1 MGLMKQKTNF
11 TLPEWAFLDADNQTG
26 NALKGR
32 DVLLHVRTH
41 TILEFFAVD
50 DNMPR
55 FAEGVKRMQFV
66 YTNQYGLEENYI
78 VAVHYSLTEFADQ
91 VEVIDKAIAFFKEW
105 MTWMDGTIEIEE
117 TSKHN

>member
-1 MGLMKQKTNF
+1 MKQTDF
-11 TLPEWAFLDADNQTG
+11 TLPEWAFLDAKNHTG
-26 NALKGR
+26 DALEGR

-78 VAVHYSLTEFADQ
+78 VAVHYSLTEFTDQ
-91 VEVIDKAIAFFKEW
+91 VDVIDKAITFFKEW

>member
-1 MGLMKQKTNF
+1 MKQQTDY

-41 TILEFFAVD
+41 TILEFFSVD

-55 FAEGVKRMQFV
+55 FTEGVKRMQFV
-66 YTNQYGLEENYI
+66 YTNQYVLEENYI
-78 VAVHYSLTEFADQ
+78 VAVHYSLVEYSNLD
-91 VEVIDKAIAFFKEW
+91 EVIENAISFFKEW
-105 MTWMDGTIEIEE
+105 MTWMDSTIEIEDN
-117 TSKHN
+117 SKIN

>member
-1 MGLMKQKTNF
+1 MKQKTNL
-11 TLPEWAFLDADNQTG
+11 TLPEWAFLDAKNHTG
-26 NALKGR
+26 DALEGR

-41 TILEFFAVD
+41 TIMEFFSVD

-55 FAEGVKRMQFV
+55 FTEGVKRMQFV

-91 VEVIDKAIAFFKEW
+91 VDVLDKAIVFFKEW
-105 MTWMDGTIEIEE
+105 MDWMDKGIIHENIT
-117 TSKHN
+117 KHN